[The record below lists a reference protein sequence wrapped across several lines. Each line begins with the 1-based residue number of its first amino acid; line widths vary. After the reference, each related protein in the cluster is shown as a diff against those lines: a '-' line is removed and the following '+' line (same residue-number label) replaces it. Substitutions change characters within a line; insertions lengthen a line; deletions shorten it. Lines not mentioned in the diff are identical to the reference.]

1 MGVKFRAEKED
12 LIKLI
17 SPACAGAS
25 TKTTLPAL
33 EGILFTLDGDELTLC
48 GYDLERGIQVQG
60 TVIGENDGAVILNAQ
75 KINGII
81 KALPDGEVLFVCDEK
96 NSVTVK
102 CGMSEYV
109 MHGSPAEMFPNLPD
123 FSGDVAFEIKSSTL
137 KRIVS
142 GTYFATSQI
151 DKRPIL
157 MSERFIIENQTVSVS
172 AFDNFRIAMW
182 SEDKAVVSEEERM
195 EFIVPGRSL
204 SELSRLIPNSDDNIH
219 VEKTM
224 KHIIFTFD
232 NVTFFSRLTEGEF
245 LPIERHIRAE
255 SPIQIIA
262 SKSKLIESVERVS
275 LFVDE
280 KNKTPIQ
287 CTFTENMLN
296 IFCFNQFGRVN
307 DSVIVEKS
315 GPDLEI
321 WFNHKYILEA
331 LRACTDEDI
340 LLGLVSD
347 KQALQIQNIG
357 DSEKRFLH
365 FILPMK
371 IKTEG

>member
-17 SPACAGAS
+17 SPAAAGAS
-25 TKTTLPAL
+25 NKTTLPAL

-48 GYDLERGIQVQG
+48 GYDLERGIQVKG
-60 TVIGENDGAVILNAQ
+60 EVIGESDGAVILNAQ

-81 KALPDGEVLFVCDEK
+81 KALPDGEVLFICDDK

-109 MHGSPAEMFPNLPD
+109 MHGSPADMFPNLPD
-123 FSGDVAFEIKSSTL
+123 FSGDVAFEIKSDTI
-137 KRIVS
+137 KRIVN
-142 GTYFATSQI
+142 GTYFAISQV

-157 MSERFIIENQTVSVS
+157 MGERFKIQGDSVSVT
-172 AFDNFRIAMW
+172 ALDNFRIAIW
-182 SEDKAVVSEEERM
+182 TEDKAISGNEDDM
-195 EFIVPGRSL
+195 EFIVPGKSL
-204 SELSRLIPNSDDNIH
+204 LELSRLIPSGEENIH

-224 KHIIFTFD
+224 KHIIFSFE
-232 NVTFFSRLTEGEF
+232 NLTFFSRLTEGPYLAF
-245 LPIERHIRAE
+245 ERQVRTE
-255 SPIQIIA
+255 SKINVKV
-262 SKSKLIESVERVS
+262 SKAALIESVERVS

-321 WFNHKYILEA
+321 WFNYKYILEA
-331 LRACTDEDI
+331 LRACNEDEVV
-340 LLGLVSD
+340 LELNSD
-347 KQALQIQNIG
+347 MQSMQIQNAKE
-357 DSEKRFLH
+357 SEKRFFHL
-365 FILPMK
+365 ILPMK
-371 IKTEG
+371 IKRE

>member
-17 SPACAGAS
+17 SPAAAGAS
-25 TKTTLPAL
+25 NKTTLPAL

-48 GYDLERGIQVQG
+48 GYDLERGIQVKG
-60 TVIGENDGAVILNAQ
+60 EVIGENDGAVILNAQ
-75 KINGII
+75 KINSII
-81 KALPDGEVLFVCDEK
+81 KALPDGEVLFICDDK

-109 MHGSPAEMFPNLPD
+109 MHGSPADMFPNLPD
-123 FSGDVAFEIKSSTL
+123 FSGDVAFEIKSDTI
-137 KRIVS
+137 KRIVN
-142 GTYFATSQI
+142 GTYFAISQV

-157 MSERFIIENQTVSVS
+157 MGERFKIQGDSVSVT
-172 AFDNFRIAMW
+172 ALDNFRIAIW
-182 SEDKAVVSEEERM
+182 TEDKAVSGNEDEM
-195 EFIVPGRSL
+195 EFIVPGKSVL
-204 SELSRLIPNSDDNIH
+204 ELSRLIPNGEENIH

-224 KHIIFTFD
+224 KHIIFSFD
-232 NVTFFSRLTEGEF
+232 NLTFFSRLTEGPYLAF
-245 LPIERHIRAE
+245 ERQVRTE
-255 SPIQIIA
+255 SKIKVKV
-262 SKSKLIESVERVS
+262 SKAALIESVERVS

-321 WFNHKYILEA
+321 WFNYKYILEA
-331 LRACTDEDI
+331 LRACNEDEVV
-340 LLGLVSD
+340 LELNSD
-347 KQALQIQNIG
+347 MQSMQIQNAKE
-357 DSEKRFLH
+357 SEKRFFHL
-365 FILPMK
+365 ILPMK
-371 IKTEG
+371 IKRE

>member
-17 SPACAGAS
+17 SPAASGAS
-25 TKTTLPAL
+25 NKTTLPAL
-33 EGILFTLDGDELTLC
+33 EGILFTLSGDELTLC
-48 GYDLERGIQVQG
+48 GYDLERGIQVR
-60 TVIGENDGAVILNAQ
+60 GEVMGESDGAVILNAQ

-81 KALPDGEVLFVCDEK
+81 KALPDGEVLFICDDK

-123 FSGDVAFEIKSSTL
+123 FSGDVAFEIKGAVI
-137 KRIVS
+137 KRIVN
-142 GTYFATSQI
+142 GTYFAISQI

-157 MSERFIIENQTVSVS
+157 MGQRFKIQNGSVSVT
-172 AFDNFRIAMW
+172 ALDNFRIAMW
-182 SEDKAVVSEEERM
+182 SEDNAVTGDEGEM
-195 EFIVPGRSL
+195 EFIVPGKSL
-204 SELSRLIPNSDDNIH
+204 LELSRLIAGGDEDIH
-219 VEKTM
+219 IEKTM
-224 KHIIFTFD
+224 KHIIFSFD
-232 NVTFFSRLTEGEF
+232 NLVFFSRLTEGPY
-245 LPIERHIRAE
+245 LPFERQIRSE
-255 SPIQIIA
+255 SKINVKV
-262 SKSKLIESVERVS
+262 SKAALIESVERVS

-287 CTFTENMLN
+287 CTFTGNMLN

-321 WFNHKYILEA
+321 WFNYKYILEA
-331 LRACTDEDI
+331 LRACTEEEVV
-340 LLGLVSD
+340 LELNSD
-347 KQALQIQNIG
+347 AQSMQIQNAAE
-357 DSEKRFLH
+357 SEKRFFHL
-365 FILPMK
+365 ILPMK
-371 IKTEG
+371 IKRE